1 MTITA
6 RITFDDQYGIT
17 DAEKA
22 TLTTFIS
29 LAMSKWSAVLGGS
42 AEAGILVQIMD
53 KTISG
58 RAQGGTASVTTS
70 ARFADGLLL
79 GEGTLNAELRSGTN
93 PNGSGNDLLM
103 QFSVDYLRNELW
115 FDPTP
120 DTASDIP
127 KDKTDALSV
136 IIHELGHG
144 LGFIGY
150 GEALS
155 GTTRSPY
162 DLRVVKDSSG
172 APYFTGPNAKAV
184 LGRDVPLTTGNY
196 AHYGLSNAFPG
207 TANDPLT
214 GLMNGVVYY
223 RGYRYTIS
231 DLDAAMLADLGLPTV
246 RDSIYDETW
255 LADIDGGPGVDVFKA
270 DYSAR
275 TESLRVVRDLNGD
288 IFVPSSLANLAS
300 VHLRNV
306 ERLDIKLGSG
316 ADQVTGGIGDDRIDG
331 GAGVDVMSY
340 AAASTNFSWIRNADG
355 SWTVRDLRPNGG
367 EGVDTLINIESLKF
381 SDKTVSLTTSAA
393 QIAVEAVL
401 RGGGGATAA
410 DLDARITAGTLTSAA
425 AIVEVV
431 KAAAAT
437 TAVASL
443 NYQFFTGKI
452 PSQLGVDF
460 LISPTGPNTT
470 NLNSAYYAQFDVIN
484 RYINFA
490 VNLGKN
496 GEAKDSFLAAYGSLS
511 LLDATRKAYAAI
523 FGATP
528 TDAKVH
534 ALIDTRVD
542 YLAYYGGDGATGI
555 GTKAAMVGF
564 LLAAA
569 ATEHVGVMAQSND
582 AWLTDLSDGTAP
594 YAVNILDPANGYYRA
609 DFIFGG

>member
-22 TLTTFIS
+22 TLTTFIN

-58 RAQGGTASVTTS
+58 RAQGGTASTTTA
-70 ARFADGLLL
+70 ARFADGITVA
-79 GEGTLNAELRSGTN
+79 EGALNAELRSGIN
-93 PNGSGNDLLM
+93 SNGSGNDLLM

-120 DTASDIP
+120 DTANDIP
-127 KDKTDALSV
+127 RDKTDALSV
-136 IIHELGHG
+136 IVHELGHG

-155 GTTRSPY
+155 GTFRSPY
-162 DLRVVKDSSG
+162 DLRVTKADG
-172 APYFTGPNAKAV
+172 APYFTGPNAKTV

-196 AHYGLSNAFPG
+196 AHYGLSNANP
-207 TANDPLT
+207 TTVNDPLT

-231 DLDAAMLADLGLPTV
+231 DLDIAILADLGLPTV
-246 RDSIYDETW
+246 RDSLYDQTW

-275 TESLRVVRDLNGD
+275 IESLRVVRDLSGD
-288 IFVPSSLANLAS
+288 IFVPSSLTNLAS

-306 ERLDIKLGSG
+306 ERLDIKLGGG
-316 ADQVTGGIGDDRIDG
+316 ADEVMGGIGDDRIDG
-331 GAGVDVMSY
+331 GAGVDVMTY
-340 AAASTNFSWIRNADG
+340 AAASTNFSWVRNTDG

-381 SDKTVSLTTSAA
+381 SDKTVSLTVSAV
-393 QIAVEAVL
+393 QVAVDAVL
-401 RGGGGATAA
+401 RGGSGATAA
-410 DLDARITAGTLTSAA
+410 DLEARIAAGTLTSAG
-425 AIVEVV
+425 AIAEVV

-437 TAVASL
+437 TSVASL

-470 NLNSAYYAQFDVIN
+470 NLNSAYYAQFDTIN

-496 GEAKDSFLAAYGSLS
+496 GEAKDSFLAGYGALS
-511 LLDATRKAYAAI
+511 LFDATRKAYAAI

-534 ALIDTRVD
+534 SLIDTRVD
-542 YLAYYGGDGATGI
+542 YLAYYGGDGASGI

-569 ATEHVGVMAQSND
+569 ATEHVGVLAKSND
-582 AWLTDLSDGTAP
+582 AWLTDLSDGSAP
-594 YAVNILDPANGYYRA
+594 YAVNILDPVAGYYKA
-609 DFIFGG
+609 DFVFGG